1 MLKIIH
7 TSSKPQLK
15 CRLAGKSYEI
25 FLNQVSSGKLSH
37 KGIYA
42 FKQVSLS
49 PRNPDVWVED
59 PISFIA
65 ASARLSVVFKIL
77 DDVHRKAEKAIIFL
91 ESRAFQEP
99 LSRVI
104 KERYLLKQ
112 HPLIINGSIAGAARQ
127 ERVNEFKI

>member
-1 MLKIIH
+1 MPKKIIH
-7 TSSKPQLK
+7 TSSETTAEMPIEQ
-15 CRLAGKSYEI
+15 ASQYEM
-25 FLNQVSSGKLSH
+25 FLNQVSSGKIEVIKALH
-37 KGIYA
+37 A

-99 LSRVI
+99 LSRVV
-104 KERYLLKQ
+104 K
-112 HPLIINGSIAGAARQ
+112 SILTKTASTYH
-127 ERVNEFKI
+127 